1 MGRGLAEAPEAQ
13 SREATANVAPSGAT
27 APLSSFTGA
36 VSMRPSGLSITD
48 ATLTNRP
55 EKGAQFGRSDSV
67 AHAALHQQA
76 SASALSAAGK
86 SSPAQA
92 GDPGHDP
99 DHQALGVDD
108 HGEVDDCHLQE
119 AILVDGSNQVSTV
132 PLMDLAWTFQLHSS
146 PSASKVIYLDFD
158 GHTTTGTSW
167 NASMGASFYSPAYD
181 IDGNPASF
189 SKEELSRIQQIWQRV
204 SADFAPFNV
213 DVTTQAPP
221 KDWLMRS
228 GSTDPNYGMRV
239 VITSFGP
246 SSSTAGGIARVNTFT
261 SSTDT
266 PCFVYNKSLTGVAEA
281 ISHEVGHTL
290 GLSHD
295 GTSTGS
301 YYYGHGSG
309 ETSWAPI
316 MGVGYNK
323 NVTQFDNGT
332 YYGSNNK
339 SSTAN
344 YGRGPDDLAVI
355 TSYNGFG
362 YQPDLV
368 GNGIAT
374 ATPLVIT
381 GGQVAQFGRIETALD
396 SDYYSF
402 ALQSTGSVNLK
413 FDPYWY
419 RAFVD
424 RDGLW
429 GGSSLEYTAPVSDGN
444 TATPYADSG
453 TNLDLAVSL
462 FSDSGALLGSVNG
475 PGLATSL
482 NWSNLTAGGYVLR
495 LDGVGSGNPT
505 INPPTGY
512 SDYGSIGNYFI
523 SGTIIGAA
531 PVTTQLSTTTTTT
544 TSPTSSPLPTTTS
557 LSLISPTSRAATSA
571 ATLSSATDRLQAPSS
586 RSLSTLAGASDPLTG
601 SGGVTATAL
610 TPLDDSL
617 LASPLVAG
625 SLIAPSLAAAAPL
638 QSASPDAT
646 LSAPLGSS
654 PASVHSGLL
663 ADQPWLAV
671 PSASGDAGPMVA
683 RSLWAAV

>member
-1 MGRGLAEAPEAQ
+1 LDQGQAEAPEEQ
-13 SREATANVAPSGAT
+13 SQEATATVAPFGDK
-27 APLSSFTGA
+27 APLSNFTRA
-36 VSMRPSGLSITD
+36 VSMRRSGLAMAD
-48 ATLTNRP
+48 ASLTNRP
-55 EKGAQFGRSDSV
+55 EKGAQFGRAESV
-67 AHAALHQQA
+67 THSALLQQA
-76 SASALSAAGK
+76 SGAALSPAGE
-86 SSPAQA
+86 SSPAKA

-99 DHQALGVDD
+99 DHQTVGVDD

-119 AILVDGSNQVSTV
+119 AILVDGSNQISTL

-204 SADFAPFNV
+204 AADYAPFNV

-221 KDWLMRS
+221 TDWLMRS

-246 SSSTAGGIARVNTFT
+246 SSSTAGGIARINTFT
-261 SSTDT
+261 ASTDT

-344 YGRGPDDLAVI
+344 YGRGPNDLAVI
-355 TSYNGFG
+355 TGYNGFG
-362 YQPDLV
+362 YQPDVV

-402 ALQSTGSVNLK
+402 ALQTTGSLNLK

-462 FSDSGALLGSVNG
+462 FSDSGTLLGSVNG

-482 NWSNLTAGGYVLR
+482 NWSNLTAGGYVIR

-531 PVTTQLSTTTTTT
+531 AVTTQLSTTTTTT
-544 TSPTSSPLPTTTS
+544 TSTPLTTSTS
-557 LSLISPTSRAATSA
+557 LSLISPATNAATSA
-571 ATLSSATDRLQAPSS
+571 ATLFSAADRLQAPSS
-586 RSLSTLAGASDPLTG
+586 RSLSTLASASDALTG

-617 LASPLVAG
+617 LASPLFAG

-638 QSASPDAT
+638 QSASPMAT
-646 LSAPLGSS
+646 IPAPLGSP

-671 PSASGDAGPMVA
+671 PSASGEVGQMLA
-683 RSLWAAV
+683 RSLWAAA

>member
-1 MGRGLAEAPEAQ
+1 M
-13 SREATANVAPSGAT
+13 SNVIRS
-27 APLSSFTGA
+27 L
-36 VSMRPSGLSITD
+36 SMRPTGLAMAD
-48 ATLTNRP
+48 ATLTNGP
-55 EKGAQFGRSDSV
+55 EEGAQLGRTESV
-67 AHAALHQQA
+67 THPALHQQA
-76 SASALSAAGK
+76 SGSALAPARDSH
-86 SSPAQA
+86 PAQA
-92 GDPGHDP
+92 GDPGRDP
-99 DHQALGVDD
+99 DPHFLGVDD
-108 HGEVDDCHLQE
+108 EGELDDCQLQE
-119 AILVDGSNQVSTV
+119 AILVDGSNQISTL

-181 IDGNPASF
+181 IDGNRANF
-189 SKEELSRIQQIWQRV
+189 SNEELSRIQQIWQRV
-204 SADFAPFNV
+204 AADYAPFQV

-221 KDWLMRS
+221 TDWLMKS
-228 GSTDPNYGMRV
+228 GSTDANYGMRV

-246 SSSTAGGIARVNTFT
+246 SSSTAGGIAKVNTFT
-261 SSTDT
+261 ASTDT

-332 YYGSNNK
+332 YYGSNNR

-344 YGRGPDDLAVI
+344 YGRGPNDLAVI
-355 TSYNGFG
+355 TGYNGFG

-368 GNGIAT
+368 GNGITT
-374 ATPLVIT
+374 ATPLLIT
-381 GGQVAQFGRIETALD
+381 DGQVAQFGRIETALD

-402 ALQSTGSVNLK
+402 TLQSTGSLNLK

-419 RAFVD
+419 RSFVD

-462 FSDSGALLGSVNG
+462 FSDSGVLLGSVDG

-512 SDYGSIGNYFI
+512 SDYGSIGNYLI

-531 PVTTQLSTTTTTT
+531 AVTTQLSTTTTTT
-544 TSPTSSPLPTTTS
+544 TTTTSPTSTPLTTPTS
-557 LSLISPTSRAATSA
+557 LSLISPAASAASSAATTA
-571 ATLSSATDRLQAPSS
+571 ATLSSAKAPLQAAAS
-586 RSLSTLAGASDPLTG
+586 RSLSSLASASDPLTG
-601 SGGVTATAL
+601 AAGPTAIATATAL
-610 TPLDDSL
+610 PDAPL
-617 LASPLVAG
+617 LASPWFAG
-625 SLIAPSLAAAAPL
+625 SVIAPSLAAAAPL
-638 QSASPDAT
+638 PSAGPSSP
-646 LSAPLGSS
+646 LPAPLGSVPLS
-654 PASVHSGLL
+654 PNSGLF

-671 PSASGDAGPMVA
+671 PSAFGDAQQMLA
-683 RSLWAAV
+683 RSPWAAV